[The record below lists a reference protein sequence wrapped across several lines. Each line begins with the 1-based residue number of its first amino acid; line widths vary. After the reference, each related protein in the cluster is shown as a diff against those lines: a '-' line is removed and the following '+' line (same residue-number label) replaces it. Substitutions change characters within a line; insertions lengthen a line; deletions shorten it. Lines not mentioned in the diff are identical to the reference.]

1 MLSGMKAQAWFDA
14 LPLWLLFLLTL
25 ALITSVIE
33 IGFRVGR
40 RERNRTG
47 HGADTQVG
55 LAVTSVLGL
64 VAFIVGF
71 ALGLAETRYE
81 SRREAKFSEADAV
94 STAYARASFLPDS
107 SGVAVRR
114 LLRRAAA
121 LSLELG
127 TASTTDSAVS
137 VLEMLRDSLWQIA
150 SAEANARPEAETVG
164 LFVASIGDVFD
175 VFEREVFVAR
185 HGRIPPT
192 IWVVFLA
199 FTMLG
204 AGLVGYAS
212 GLSDSRRPT
221 SAMAALTLAR
231 RPSFTSSPI
240 WIGRIAARY
249 DSVAKRWS
257 SCTVPSCQRNPDD
270 ATVWRA
276 AMTVARPM
284 ATAARNPI
292 AYPPCLRNEMSSTG
306 APSTTIM
313 AARTPS
319 EGEPGG
325 EMTS

>member
-1 MLSGMKAQAWFDA
+1 MRAQAWVDA

-40 RERNRTG
+40 RERTRTG
-47 HGADTQVG
+47 HRADAQIG

-94 STAYARASFLPDS
+94 STAYTRASFLPDS
-107 SGVAVRR
+107 SSVAVRR

-121 LSLELG
+121 LGLELG
-127 TASTTDSAVS
+127 TVSTTDSAVS
-137 VLEMLRDSLWQIA
+137 VLEMLRDSLWEIA

-164 LFVASIGDVFD
+164 LFVSAIGDVFD

-199 FTMLG
+199 LTVLG

-212 GLSDSRRPT
+212 GLADSRRPT
-221 SAMAALTLAR
+221 SAIAALTLALSTVVYVIADLD
-231 RPSFTSSPI
+231 RPDRGTLRLSREAMIELHRSFTP
-240 WIGRIAARY
+240 
-249 DSVAKRWS
+249 K
-257 SCTVPSCQRNPDD
+257 
-270 ATVWRA
+270 
-276 AMTVARPM
+276 
-284 ATAARNPI
+284 
-292 AYPPCLRNEMSSTG
+292 
-306 APSTTIM
+306 
-313 AARTPS
+313 
-319 EGEPGG
+319 EP
-325 EMTS
+325 